1 MTKRVLPYLR
11 GAPIVIPPSPL
22 PYNNSQDV
30 SETSLEQFE
39 PKNCNLTSHSVWYSF
54 TPDQDGTL
62 KITTLGSNYDTTVS
76 VYTGADLGSLSLVAC
91 NDDTENV
98 LQSAVNFPV
107 FRNTTY
113 RIQVGSVEFTAGML
127 TINLFFGIPPVNDNR
142 ANAFIAAPLPYTDT
156 QDTTVASEEVG
167 EPILCGGVVIG
178 RTVWYSFTPTHDVN
192 VTASTFGS
200 NFDTVLAV

>member
-11 GAPIVIPPSPL
+11 FAAVLVAALAALPAIAAHAMPPDNDAFGAPIVIPPSPL

-39 PKNCNLTSHSVWYSF
+39 PKNCNLTSHSVWYAF

-91 NDDTENV
+91 NDDRSEEHTSE
-98 LQSAVNFPV
+98 LQS
-107 FRNTTY
+107 R
-113 RIQVGSVEFTAGML
+113 GHL
-127 TINLFFGIPPVNDNR
+127 
-142 ANAFIAAPLPYTDT
+142 
-156 QDTTVASEEVG
+156 
-167 EPILCGGVVIG
+167 
-178 RTVWYSFTPTHDVN
+178 
-192 VTASTFGS
+192 
-200 NFDTVLAV
+200 